1 MGVPKKANE
10 KFEGYLV
17 EWNKRRIQKNIKM
30 KIIYNHDCKEDGVK
44 REKMKYT
51 EVRYM
56 NQELETPAWIDIF
69 KDYVVT
75 INVHGTPVCFLI
87 KNKES
92 SDSYK
97 KHFDI
102 LWKQSKK

>member
-1 MGVPKKANE
+1 
-10 KFEGYLV
+10 
-17 EWNKRRIQKNIKM
+17 M
-30 KIIYNHDCKEDGVK
+30 KL
-44 REKMKYT
+44 T

-56 NQELETPAWIDIF
+56 KPELETPAWIDIF

-92 SDSYK
+92 AE
-97 KHFDI
+97 
-102 LWKQSKK
+102 